1 MDRIGKKVVMVR
13 YEMSSQSLRQLQRSG
28 NRQRND
34 RWGLTL
40 VLAPIHSVGAYS
52 GLKGLEP
59 PIGARYCL
67 LQARLALQVL
77 DLPTNQ
83 TVVSP

>member
-1 MDRIGKKVVMVR
+1 MDGIGKKVVMVR

-59 PIGARYCL
+59 PIARCCL